1 MYFSPGDGIDLSSV
15 RKWWRGRLP
24 NVWVMSFEDLN
35 RLLEGKDAEERGE
48 LVIDALGLPIRNGV
62 GESNRPELV
71 AVKYPE
77 HFSIGCVQP
86 TTLDAWWID
95 SGGYYLSYG
104 NEDAWGRTHSLTGN
118 RPSQRE
124 RVHSHFKN
132 LTPGYSTYY
141 IGVVRLPVERREKL
155 LEEAYRRFA
164 AVAGPAGA

>member
-1 MYFSPGDGIDLSSV
+1 
-15 RKWWRGRLP
+15 
-24 NVWVMSFEDLN
+24 MSFEDLN

-104 NEDAWGRTHSLTGN
+104 NELIALRETA
-118 RPSQRE
+118 RPSVSVFTHISR
-124 RVHSHFKN
+124 
-132 LTPGYSTYY
+132 
-141 IGVVRLPVERREKL
+141 I
-155 LEEAYRRFA
+155 
-164 AVAGPAGA
+164 